1 MGYITTSIKRRKFLV
16 VMQFHVYENVAA
28 MSEGAAGWIANY
40 ITAGLR
46 VKPAFSLLL
55 SGGNTPKELYRTLAG
70 GKYNISWERVNIFFG
85 DERTVPFNDERNNGG
100 MAYELLLK
108 NSGIP
113 SSQIHYIDTSVGGE
127 KSASQYE
134 TTLRKCFS
142 DNGVTFDLA
151 LLGMGNDGHTLS
163 LFPGQR
169 QVHEQS
175 KWVVPSVAP
184 EQPVE
189 RISLTPVVVNRSA
202 CIALLVGG
210 KSKAGILDKV
220 IRGKYDPDLY
230 PVQIIKNNPENI
242 HLFTDRDAIAEVLK
256 NTA

>member
-1 MGYITTSIKRRKFLV
+1 MGYIAASIKGRKFLI
-16 VMQFHVYENVAA
+16 VMQFHVFENIAA
-28 MSEGAAGWIANY
+28 MSEGAADWIANY
-40 ITAGLR
+40 IAAGLR

-85 DERTVPFNDERNNGG
+85 DERAVPFNDERNNGG

-113 SSQIHYIDTSVGGE
+113 SSQIHYIDTSVGRE

-134 TTLRKCFS
+134 TTLRKYFS
-142 DNGVTFDLA
+142 DSGVTFDLA

-175 KWVVPSVAP
+175 KWVVPSEAP

-189 RISLTPVVVNRSA
+189 RISLTTVVVNRSA
-202 CIALLVGG
+202 CIALLVAG

>member
-1 MGYITTSIKRRKFLV
+1 MGYITTSIERRKFLM
-16 VMQFHVYENVAA
+16 VMQFHVYENASA
-28 MSEGAAGWIANY
+28 MSEGTADWIAGY
-40 ITAGLR
+40 ITRRLR
-46 VKPAFSLLL
+46 VKPSFSLLL
-55 SGGNTPKELYRTLAG
+55 SGGNTPKDLYRTLAG
-70 GKYNISWERVNIFFG
+70 GTYNIDWEKINIFFG
-85 DERTVPFNDERNNGG
+85 DERAVPFNDERNNGG
-100 MAYELLLK
+100 VAYQLLLK

-113 SSQIHYIDTSVGGE
+113 SSQIHYIDTSVGRE
-127 KSASQYE
+127 QSASQYE
-134 TTLRKCFS
+134 ATLRNYFS
-142 DNGVTFDLA
+142 DEGPTFDLA

-169 QVHEQS
+169 QVHEQT
-175 KWVVPSVAP
+175 KWVVPSEAP
-184 EQPVE
+184 DQPVE
-189 RISLTPVVVNRSA
+189 RISLTPAVVNRSE
-202 CIALLVGG
+202 CIALLVAG